1 MLEVIASAREMN
13 DRVLEKLEF
22 ISKKVILLLNYNLL
36 INFRSDIFSF
46 L

>member
-1 MLEVIASAREMN
+1 MLEVIASARGMN